1 MLHFI
6 ILKTNHQPVYLNI
19 RLWAQPSTDAV
30 SPAKAHG
37 SLLPALGAHARLR
50 ALAARAASHFLCARL
65 WCIDGPV
72 SLTWFRPC
80 PLCCPRG
87 FQSCRASP
95 VL

>member
-1 MLHFI
+1 MASQDCLMKLQASLHN
-6 ILKTNHQPVYLNI
+6 TQDQPHPVYLNI

-65 WCIDGPV
+65 WCMTAP
-72 SLTWFRPC
+72 SR
-80 PLCCPRG
+80 
-87 FQSCRASP
+87 
-95 VL
+95 